1 MQFTTGLERKKIQ
14 RFQLIACEKKGGR
27 RRKRYKEKE
36 KKHVKIARIGTN
48 KSDDGKFSFD

>member
-1 MQFTTGLERKKIQ
+1 MLNAIHDWVREEKIQ

-36 KKHVKIARIGTN
+36 KNMLK
-48 KSDDGKFSFD
+48 